1 MGAAARGDLAQLEVG
16 SEELPGLGDEAVEV
30 AFGAGRVDERGG
42 ARDVEAGDELGGAPR
57 GPRRRRGGARAAAPG
72 RPAPSASARRAGDRR
87 VAHEASNLHHGN
99 GLGPPCTPIAPS
111 PGHDRATTVLL
122 ASGGAPQGP
131 PRPSTSSG
139 GEPCRCQSRV
149 PTGAR
154 TFVVNEDGEPL
165 GVAAAGLLRHDPH
178 PAWIEHDPE
187 EIVRVQRETLRERCA
202 GQRSGPTISPPS
214 VPPTSARPRS
224 CWGRTPGSP
233 STRDRLGLAAERR
246 GEVVPLEQP
255 EEEPRIAAWR
265 AITTPLIPPPTMATS
280 RGRPAAR

>member
-122 ASGGAPQGP
+122 ASGGHLRARPGRP
-131 PRPSTSSG
+131 PR
-139 GEPCRCQSRV
+139 
-149 PTGAR
+149 
-154 TFVVNEDGEPL
+154 
-165 GVAAAGLLRHDPH
+165 VAANRADVSRGYR
-178 PAWIEHDPE
+178 
-187 EIVRVQRETLRERCA
+187 RERGPSSSMRTVSPSASLQPGSYGTIPTPRGSSTTPRRSCA
-202 GQRSGPTISPPS
+202 S
-214 VPPTSARPRS
+214 SARPSGNDAPGNDPGRRS
-224 CWGRTPGSP
+224 RLPRSHQP
-233 STRDRLGLAAERR
+233 ARDRGRVGEGHRAAHPHAIVWASQQSDEEKSCLSNSPRKSRASPRGGRSPRR
-246 GEVVPLEQP
+246 
-255 EEEPRIAAWR
+255 
-265 AITTPLIPPPTMATS
+265 
-280 RGRPAAR
+280 